1 MIWNKVGFVLA
12 SRQRVEVFLL
22 LKEYKIVEEI
32 KKNVKQTSVNSV
44 KRILKD
50 FEKEGLVKI
59 DGSNVELTDLGKDV
73 IAKVSRIKF

>member
-22 LKEYKIVEEI
+22 LKEYKSVEEI
-32 KKNVKQTSVNSV
+32 KQKVKQTSINSV